1 MIGRF
6 LKLSSEALMTPA
18 EILQILQSEAP
29 EVNWFVDGDGY
40 KYEVEAVAEVFDGL
54 NAVKR
59 QQFVYKILNP
69 YIADGRIHAVT
80 IRALTP
86 AEKAGA

>member
-6 LKLSSEALMTPA
+6 LKLSSEVLMTPA
-18 EILQILQSEAP
+18 EILQILQSESP
-29 EVNWFVDGDGY
+29 DVEWFVDGDGY
-40 KYEVEAVAEVFDGL
+40 QYQVNAVSDVFDGL

-80 IRALTP
+80 IKAQTP
-86 AEKAGA
+86 AEAGA